1 MATAAPAISEAR
13 LSPGGGLF
21 APPQSKKPMYTVRD
35 VSDVSVGRPQLRIAY
50 REASP
55 AKQPKHVLF
64 AASYNPR
71 LRIIRPIPVELSRRQ
86 GQFYARF
93 TAADEFGVGPSMSMS
108 LEDLGKTLAEL
119 FIGLSEKR
127 DHLGRDLLALHAKL
141 SRYIAFREK

>member
-1 MATAAPAISEAR
+1 MATATIPSISEAT

-21 APPQSKKPMYTVRD
+21 APPQSKKPVYTVRD
-35 VSDVSVGRPQLRIAY
+35 VSAGRPQAVGLAY

-71 LRIIRPIPVELSRRQ
+71 LRIIRAIPVELSRRQ
-86 GQFYARF
+86 GQFQARF
-93 TAADEFGVGPSMSMS
+93 KAADEFGVGPSMSMA
-108 LEDLGKTLAEL
+108 LEDLGKTLADL

-127 DHLGRDLLALHAKL
+127 DRLGHDLLGLHARL
-141 SRYIAFREK
+141 SHYIAFRDER